1 MNTNDNRLKAHKLI
15 DHIFQDLLPAHGM
28 AQRPEQIQLSHR
40 MLDAMQ
46 DGRIAL
52 CDAGTGI
59 GKTYAY
65 LAAATAAS
73 AFPTGQIAR
82 PIIISTS
89 SIALQNAVLTEYLP
103 LLSCVLMADGILT
116 KPLKAVIRKGKSHYV
131 CDERLDRRLRQVY
144 PAKKNPEALTAL
156 RTLRETLDMDRVS
169 HLSGYDRERVCVP
182 QVCDCKQRDCRYQRF
197 LKTCDKDQFL
207 FQICNHNLLV
217 ADAIHRSEGKRP
229 IFPEHSIIIVD
240 EAHKLPETAQQMLG
254 VTLAAEE
261 IRNLILQLKEERYLL
276 AAEMLEDSTGP
287 LRRKLAQPR
296 EEAEPVEACLR
307 LLTAPSCTLPIIQR
321 QIGSLLSPLGSRQ
334 LNTVLDAVKLFTSSQ
349 TDMIFYTAEDVST
362 GGAMLCAA
370 AGDIT
375 QRIKKILW
383 QPDQAFVLTSGTMAV
398 GSDFRRFKTQ
408 AGLEKGHRVMES
420 VSPSPFDYRNNCL
433 LYLPQIPPRQ
443 RVEDTDV
450 YFNELTAELVGLI
463 KAATGHALVL
473 FTSYCRVST
482 DSEEQ
487 LNSYEAQK
495 TYYTQKIQDSP
506 DWEMAGIYADEGIS
520 GTSLKKRTQF
530 NKMITACKRGHI
542 DLIITKSLS
551 RFARNTV
558 DCLDTVRLLKANG
571 IGVYFEKENIN
582 TLTESSEFLITLFS
596 GFAQAE
602 SESLSK
608 NVAWGKQKSAEAG
621 KVTFQYKKMLGYRKG
636 ADGQPEI
643 VPEEAE
649 IIRRI
654 YHRYLDGCTLGQIK
668 RELEKDGVPTA
679 QGVERWSPSII
690 HNILTNEK
698 YIGDALLQK
707 TYVTDCIN
715 KKVKKNRGERTMYY
729 VENSHPAIV
738 SRDLF
743 NQVQQEMTR
752 RSSKRKVLQKS
763 GKTELGKY
771 SGKYA
776 LTELLVCGEC
786 GSPYKR
792 VTWARNGK
800 KRIVWRCVSR
810 LEFGTKYCQ
819 HSPTLD
825 EGKLHSAILAAMNE
839 YAAIR
844 QEVCPDVLAMAEE
857 ARQAL
862 SQAGARLLQLKK
874 RMDAVSREQSDVLDR
889 LLVNMADT
897 ELNARMKALTD
908 EKESLKAQIAD
919 AQQAEVDLEEQA
931 ARRRQMW
938 DSIMECAAGYTEF
951 DNELVRQVIQKIT
964 VEDAETIRIQFRDSD
979 VVLEQEVE

>member
-1 MNTNDNRLKAHKLI
+1 MRLKLCWKPCAGN
-15 DHIFQDLLPAHGM
+15 PA
-28 AQRPEQIQLSHR
+28 
-40 MLDAMQ
+40 
-46 DGRIAL
+46 
-52 CDAGTGI
+52 
-59 GKTYAY
+59 
-65 LAAATAAS
+65 
-73 AFPTGQIAR
+73 
-82 PIIISTS
+82 
-89 SIALQNAVLTEYLP
+89 
-103 LLSCVLMADGILT
+103 
-116 KPLKAVIRKGKSHYV
+116 
-131 CDERLDRRLRQVY
+131 RR
-144 PAKKNPEALTAL
+144 E
-156 RTLRETLDMDRVS
+156 
-169 HLSGYDRERVCVP
+169 
-182 QVCDCKQRDCRYQRF
+182 F
-197 LKTCDKDQFL
+197 
-207 FQICNHNLLV
+207 I
-217 ADAIHRSEGKRP
+217 
-229 IFPEHSIIIVD
+229 
-240 EAHKLPETAQQMLG
+240 
-254 VTLAAEE
+254 
-261 IRNLILQLKEERYLL
+261 
-276 AAEMLEDSTGP
+276 
-287 LRRKLAQPR
+287 
-296 EEAEPVEACLR
+296 
-307 LLTAPSCTLPIIQR
+307 
-321 QIGSLLSPLGSRQ
+321 
-334 LNTVLDAVKLFTSSQ
+334 
-349 TDMIFYTAEDVST
+349 
-362 GGAMLCAA
+362 
-370 AGDIT
+370 
-375 QRIKKILW
+375 
-383 QPDQAFVLTSGTMAV
+383 
-398 GSDFRRFKTQ
+398 
-408 AGLEKGHRVMES
+408 
-420 VSPSPFDYRNNCL
+420 SPFC
-433 LYLPQIPPRQ
+433 
-443 RVEDTDV
+443 
-450 YFNELTAELVGLI
+450 TA
-463 KAATGHALVL
+463 
-473 FTSYCRVST
+473 
-482 DSEEQ
+482 
-487 LNSYEAQK
+487 
-495 TYYTQKIQDSP
+495 
-506 DWEMAGIYADEGIS
+506 ADEGIS

>member
-1 MNTNDNRLKAHKLI
+1 MKKAYYREQALERIARDVITAYDPRLYYGSPVAIPIEDIIEAQGLVLEYQYLRNNGRVLGET
-15 DHIFQDLLPAHGM
+15 IFDDGLTAIYDRENHRYDLLPVKGGTILIDCSLCEEEASTGRLRFTCAHELGHWLLHKK
-28 AQRPEQIQLSHR
+28 QFS
-40 MLDAMQ
+40 
-46 DGRIAL
+46 
-52 CDAGTGI
+52 GTGE
-59 GKTYAY
+59 
-65 LAAATAAS
+65 
-73 AFPTGQIAR
+73 
-82 PIIISTS
+82 
-89 SIALQNAVLTEYLP
+89 NA
-103 LLSCVLMADGILT
+103 
-116 KPLKAVIRKGKSHYV
+116 
-131 CDERLDRRLRQVY
+131 
-144 PAKKNPEALTAL
+144 AL
-156 RTLRETLDMDRVS
+156 RSGNESDNTLEV
-169 HLSGYDRERVCVP
+169 
-182 QVCDCKQRDCRYQRF
+182 QA
-197 LKTCDKDQFL
+197 
-207 FQICNHNLLV
+207 NLL
-217 ADAIHRSEGKRP
+217 
-229 IFPEHSIIIVD
+229 
-240 EAHKLPETAQQMLG
+240 
-254 VTLAAEE
+254 
-261 IRNLILQLKEERYLL
+261 
-276 AAEMLEDSTGP
+276 
-287 LRRKLAQPR
+287 
-296 EEAEPVEACLR
+296 
-307 LLTAPSCTLPIIQR
+307 
-321 QIGSLLSPLGSRQ
+321 GS
-334 LNTVLDAVKLFTSSQ
+334 
-349 TDMIFYTAEDVST
+349 
-362 GGAMLCAA
+362 
-370 AGDIT
+370 
-375 QRIKKILW
+375 
-383 QPDQAFVLTSGTMAV
+383 
-398 GSDFRRFKTQ
+398 
-408 AGLEKGHRVMES
+408 
-420 VSPSPFDYRNNCL
+420 
-433 LYLPQIPPRQ
+433 
-443 RVEDTDV
+443 
-450 YFNELTAELVGLI
+450 
-463 KAATGHALVL
+463 
-473 FTSYCRVST
+473 
-482 DSEEQ
+482 
-487 LNSYEAQK
+487 
-495 TYYTQKIQDSP
+495 
-506 DWEMAGIYADEGIS
+506 
-520 GTSLKKRTQF
+520 
-530 NKMITACKRGHI
+530 
-542 DLIITKSLS
+542 
-551 RFARNTV
+551 
-558 DCLDTVRLLKANG
+558 TVRLLKANG

>member
-1 MNTNDNRLKAHKLI
+1 MAVTKILPRNGGLKEAIDYVLNGDKTDGHILTAHFNCDPGREYREMMKTKLETGRLDKRQCYHIIQSFKPGEITPELALEIAKAFSQEHLDGFEVVIGTHVDRHHIHSHIVFNSVNADTGEKYHSTQQSYYQQIRAISDRLCREHGLSVIVQGAPARSVSYIEWLRQSKGQPTFRSMLEADLRDAIRDANDLGHFFLLMEHKGYEIHHGGRLGFRLRGQER
-15 DHIFQDLLPAHGM
+15 FQYPGRRDPLFTEDGIRAAIQGNLEQIEAGLRPVLPA
-28 AQRPEQIQLSHR
+28 RP
-40 MLDAMQ
+40 
-46 DGRIAL
+46 
-52 CDAGTGI
+52 
-59 GKTYAY
+59 AY
-65 LAAATAAS
+65 Q
-73 AFPTGQIAR
+73 P
-82 PIIISTS
+82 
-89 SIALQNAVLTEYLP
+89 Y
-103 LLSCVLMADGILT
+103 
-116 KPLKAVIRKGKSHYV
+116 RKH
-131 CDERLDRRLRQVY
+131 
-144 PAKKNPEALTAL
+144 P
-156 RTLRETLDMDRVS
+156 
-169 HLSGYDRERVCVP
+169 
-182 QVCDCKQRDCRYQRF
+182 RY
-197 LKTCDKDQFL
+197 
-207 FQICNHNLLV
+207 
-217 ADAIHRSEGKRP
+217 S
-229 IFPEHSIIIVD
+229 
-240 EAHKLPETAQQMLG
+240 
-254 VTLAAEE
+254 
-261 IRNLILQLKEERYLL
+261 
-276 AAEMLEDSTGP
+276 
-287 LRRKLAQPR
+287 
-296 EEAEPVEACLR
+296 
-307 LLTAPSCTLPIIQR
+307 
-321 QIGSLLSPLGSRQ
+321 
-334 LNTVLDAVKLFTSSQ
+334 
-349 TDMIFYTAEDVST
+349 
-362 GGAMLCAA
+362 
-370 AGDIT
+370 
-375 QRIKKILW
+375 
-383 QPDQAFVLTSGTMAV
+383 
-398 GSDFRRFKTQ
+398 
-408 AGLEKGHRVMES
+408 GLERRVRVIPATRKPEELHRNHDGKM
-420 VSPSPFDYRNNCL
+420 
-433 LYLPQIPPRQ
+433 
-443 RVEDTDV
+443 RV
-450 YFNELTAELVGLI
+450 
-463 KAATGHALVL
+463 AA
-473 FTSYCRVST
+473 YCRVST

-487 LNSYEAQK
+487 LSSYEAQK

-668 RELEKDGVPTA
+668 RELDEDGVPTA

-964 VEDAETIRIQFRDSD
+964 VEDAETIHIHFRDSD